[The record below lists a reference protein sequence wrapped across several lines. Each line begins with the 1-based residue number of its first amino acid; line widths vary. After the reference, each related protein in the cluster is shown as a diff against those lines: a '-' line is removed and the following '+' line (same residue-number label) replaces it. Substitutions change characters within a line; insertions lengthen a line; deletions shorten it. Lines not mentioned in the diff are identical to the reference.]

1 MLFNIFAAKI
11 LHLRDEISATYV
23 KLKEQRETDKSR
35 RMHTTQNSAH
45 NSRMEMDR
53 RQRPSDRG
61 MDIRQ
66 YGKMDADIWKYDTLR
81 DWFNTYATP
90 VTPENWSALESGYSI
105 RIDQPAQRHQS

>member
-1 MLFNIFAAKI
+1 
-11 LHLRDEISATYV
+11 
-23 KLKEQRETDKSR
+23 
-35 RMHTTQNSAH
+35 
-45 NSRMEMDR
+45 
-53 RQRPSDRG
+53 